1 MRVILKVD
9 DSDEGDS
16 PAGQDF
22 LVNNKAKLEQA
33 LAQEILNLNIKEL
46 QGYDEIYISLSIVEP
61 DEIREIN
68 KNYRQCDEATDVLS
82 FSMFELF
89 NGNLEIDAPAGLPLM
104 LGDIII
110 CPQKTFEMHLE
121 LNNQEALLLMLAHS
135 LLHLLGW
142 DHDTEERQRSM
153 WARQDE
159 IKDNLLRA
167 LSN

>member
-1 MRVILKVD
+1 MRVILNVD

-16 PAGQDF
+16 PAGRDF
-22 LVNNKAKLEQA
+22 LVNNKAKLEQV
-33 LAQEILNLNIKEL
+33 LAQEILDLNKEL
-46 QGYDEIYISLSIVEP
+46 QGYEAVYISLSIVEP
-61 DEIREIN
+61 DEIKDIN

-82 FSMFELF
+82 FPMFELF
-89 NGNLEIDAPAGLPLM
+89 NGELKIDAPLGLPLM

-121 LNNQEALLLMLAHS
+121 LENHEALLLMLAHS

-142 DHDTEERQRSM
+142 DHDTEERQRLM
-153 WARQDE
+153 WQRQDE
-159 IKDNLLRA
+159 IKDNLLKA

>member
-1 MRVILKVD
+1 MRVILNVD

-22 LVNNKAKLEQA
+22 LVNNKAKLEQV
-33 LAQEILNLNIKEL
+33 LAQEILDLNKEL
-46 QGYDEIYISLSIVEP
+46 QGYDEIYISLSIVGL
-61 DEIREIN
+61 DEIKNIN

-82 FSMFELF
+82 FPMFELF
-89 NGNLEIDAPAGLPLM
+89 NGKLKIDAPQGLPLM

-121 LNNQEALLLMLAHS
+121 LENHEALLLMLAHS

-142 DHDTEERQRSM
+142 DHDTEERQRLM
-153 WARQDE
+153 WQRQDE
-159 IKDNLLRA
+159 IKDNLLKA